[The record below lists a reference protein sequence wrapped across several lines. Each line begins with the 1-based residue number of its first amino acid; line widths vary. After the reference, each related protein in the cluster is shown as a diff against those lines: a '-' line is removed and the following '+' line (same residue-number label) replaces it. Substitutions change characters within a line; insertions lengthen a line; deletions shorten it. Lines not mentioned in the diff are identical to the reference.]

1 MTLLQEYKKALK
13 DIATADEMMK
23 SGIPEDV
30 QIAVDVRARA
40 MDDRDALEVFIE
52 KAVDHY
58 MQDASRCIKV

>member
-13 DIATADEMMK
+13 DIATADEMMR

-40 MDDRDALEVFIE
+40 MDTRDALEVFIG

>member
-13 DIATADEMMK
+13 DIALADEMMK

-40 MDDRDALEVFIE
+40 MDTIDALEVFIG
-52 KAVDHY
+52 KAVDY
-58 MQDASRCIKV
+58 YIESGQDA